1 MISYILR
8 RILVGSFVVFG
19 VVTLV
24 FFSLQLAPGDPIS
37 MLIPAESGGGM
48 STEIVDAIRAKY
60 GFDKPV
66 IIQYALYLKNLAR
79 LDLGRSIDTN
89 RPVVRALRAR
99 YPATIQ
105 LTLCG
110 LLVAVLIALPVGIL
124 SAVKQNSLL
133 DNVSRVLALGGISIP
148 SFWLGLLLMLL
159 FSLKLGWL
167 PASGRGGPLWTWDGL
182 RHMIMPAVTL
192 GAMASGIL
200 MRLTRSSMLEVL
212 RADYLNTARAKG
224 LSERVVIYGHA
235 LRNALIPVI
244 TVLGLQVGT
253 LLGGTVVI
261 ETVFAWPGIGRYAI
275 QGIMGKDFPVVQGA
289 VLALALGFVVVNI
302 LVDVLY
308 CAIDPRVT
316 YD

>member
-1 MISYILR
+1 MVGL
-8 RILVGSFVVFG
+8 LVAFG

-24 FFSLQLAPGDPIS
+24 FFSLHLAPGDPIS
-37 MLIPAESGGGM
+37 MLIPPDAGGGVGKDVAEQM
-48 STEIVDAIRAKY
+48 RAKY
-60 GFDKPV
+60 GLDQPLHT
-66 IIQYALYLKNLAR
+66 QYFLYLSRVIR
-79 LDLGRSIDTN
+79 LDFGTSITTR
-89 RPVVRALRAR
+89 RPVAAALVAR
-99 YPATIQ
+99 YPATLE

-110 LLVAVLIALPVGIL
+110 MLVAILIALPAGII
-124 SAVKQNSLL
+124 SAVRQNTVL
-133 DNVSRVLALGGISIP
+133 DNATRVVALMGISLP
-148 SFWLGLLLMLL
+148 SFWMGLLLMLL

-167 PASGRGGPLWTWDGL
+167 PASGRGGPLWTWTGL
-182 RHMIMPAVTL
+182 KHIIMPAVTL

-224 LSERVVIYGHA
+224 LSERVVIYAHA

-244 TVLGLQVGT
+244 TVLGLQFGS

-261 ETVFAWPGIGRYAI
+261 ETIFAWPGVGRYAI
-275 QGIMGKDFPVVQGA
+275 QGITGKDFPVVQGS
-289 VLALALGFVVVNI
+289 VLAIALGFILVNI

-308 CAIDPRVT
+308 CAIDPRIT